1 MANTLNGMVVD
12 QLLTRG
18 LSAFTQALT
27 PLRVFSLDFSEGI
40 ASEGT
45 TVKSRIIGTATAE
58 DLSSDLSGDYEGG
71 TYNTS
76 TTEVSVT
83 LNKHPISRFHFT
95 DEEWQEINDGVFA
108 DTISRKIEMHAHAVA
123 EDMLTT
129 VFGAIT
135 AANYGDPALT
145 TSAAAFDTDKVAELR
160 QACVEAGWRVRPI
173 DTGLV
178 LNPTF
183 YTSLLKDPAIKDMS
197 ASGSDALISGMIPNI
212 SGFAGYEAPVLPSNS
227 ENLSGFA
234 AKPDAMAIAM
244 RSVDSQDRG
253 DYVVPPTPMTDPE
266 SGATMVYSAW
276 HQRNTRKVIHAFES
290 LYGFSKAK
298 GDSIKRIV
306 SA

>member
-95 DEEWQEINDGVFA
+95 DEEWQEI
-108 DTISRKIEMHAHAVA
+108 R
-123 EDMLTT
+123 
-129 VFGAIT
+129 
-135 AANYGDPALT
+135 
-145 TSAAAFDTDKVAELR
+145 
-160 QACVEAGWRVRPI
+160 
-173 DTGLV
+173 
-178 LNPTF
+178 
-183 YTSLLKDPAIKDMS
+183 
-197 ASGSDALISGMIPNI
+197 ASSG
-212 SGFAGYEAPVLPSNS
+212 PS
-227 ENLSGFA
+227 
-234 AKPDAMAIAM
+234 
-244 RSVDSQDRG
+244 VQDRDARACRCRG
-253 DYVVPPTPMTDPE
+253 YADDRFRRDHGQQLRR
-266 SGATMVYSAW
+266 SRADDFC
-276 HQRNTRKVIHAFES
+276 RCF
-290 LYGFSKAK
+290 
-298 GDSIKRIV
+298 
-306 SA
+306 